1 MLEKTRVPAVIG
13 GQAPFNIRS
22 PAIRFSF
29 SHITK
34 QHLDTLLH
42 ASSLCILVILIK
54 NTVLKPYCMHVQ
66 DLLIFYDGY

>member
-13 GQAPFNIRS
+13 GQAPLNTRS

-29 SHITK
+29 SHFYKTTLRYIITCK
-34 QHLDTLLH
+34 LALH
-42 ASSLCILVILIK
+42 SGYSDK
-54 NTVLKPYCMHVQ
+54 NTVLKLYCMHVQ